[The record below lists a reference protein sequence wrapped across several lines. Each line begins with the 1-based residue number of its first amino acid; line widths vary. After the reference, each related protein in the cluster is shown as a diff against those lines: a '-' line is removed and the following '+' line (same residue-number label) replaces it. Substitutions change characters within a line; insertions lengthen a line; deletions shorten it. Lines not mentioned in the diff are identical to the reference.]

1 MKELNIGKN
10 TALSILNKLAG
21 VFLGIFTAR
30 FLILGLSSN
39 DYGFYVFLWKISS
52 TLFLTDL
59 GLGLAAQKKTTEFL
73 CHKDNKQYSEEISTI
88 FFFYL
93 SVFVTFTLIN
103 YFYISPSL
111 TSFFKLENTER
122 PEEYY
127 RLTFFLATTIISF
140 NFSIS
145 FFREILAGLHKLYV
159 VEFIEFIYKIL
170 IFFSILI
177 FYWTNSSLRFVSLLV
192 PLNQTLILILL
203 IFLTFNNIKN
213 FKVSLFLFSFKKLK
227 SITKV
232 SIHYYFQAI
241 MVIVNNNIAHIV
253 IGATIGS
260 VTVGMYQIAM
270 KAQQIML
277 HLNDFYQK
285 SILPSTS
292 YLHQQ
297 NRTQELRTLIL
308 SSNKLIFFTATVS
321 FFAFY
326 LLCEPLLYIWLEVDS
341 TTIFLTAKMLIFE
354 IYLKIVLSSVN
365 RNYLI
370 MSDDEKVMS
379 KYAFF
384 EIAGNALAAI
394 FIIKA
399 YGIVHYAFFKA
410 MLTFVVHYLGAKR
423 LTLKKLKIT
432 KWEYLSHCYLRTV
445 LSLPFPVG
453 LLLYLTYNLK
463 LTDWTLIRFITISVS
478 YGFVFLLIG
487 LVVVLNKKEKVA
499 LRKKFPKLKFLFYS
513 F

>member
-1 MKELNIGKN
+1 LKELNLEKN
-10 TALSILNKLAG
+10 TALSILNKLSG
-21 VFLGIFTAR
+21 VILGIFTAR

-59 GLGLAAQKKTTEFL
+59 GLGLAAQKKTTEYL
-73 CHKDNKQYSEEISTI
+73 CHKKKEQYSQEISTI
-88 FFFYL
+88 FFFYFF
-93 SVFVTFTLIN
+93 VFIIFTGIN
-103 YFYISPSL
+103 YFFISPSL
-111 TSFFKLENTER
+111 TSFFKLENTKQAED
-122 PEEYY
+122 YY
-127 RLTFFLATTIISF
+127 QLTFFLATTIIGF

-145 FFREILAGLHKLYV
+145 FFREILAGLHKLYI
-159 VEFIEFIYKIL
+159 VEFLEFIYKIL
-170 IFFSILI
+170 MFFSILI
-177 FYWTNSSLRFVSLLV
+177 FYWTNSSLRFVSLIV
-192 PLNQTLILILL
+192 PFNQTLVF
-203 IFLTFNNIKN
+203 IFVIFIVNREIRDFKISIFSFSIKN
-213 FKVSLFLFSFKKLK
+213 LIK
-227 SITKV
+227 ITKV

-241 MVIVNNNIAHIV
+241 MVIINNNIAHIV

-270 KAQQIML
+270 KAQEIML
-277 HLNDFYQK
+277 NLNEFYQK
-285 SILPSTS
+285 NILPSTS

-297 NRTQELRTLIL
+297 KRTKELRTLIL

-326 LLCEPLLYIWLEVDS
+326 LLCEPLLYIWLEVDN

-354 IYLKIVLSSVN
+354 TYLKMVLSSVN

-384 EIAGNALAAI
+384 EIIGNSLAAI
-394 FIIKA
+394 FIIKM

-410 MLTFVVHYLGAKR
+410 MLTFVVHYMGAKR
-423 LTLKKLKIT
+423 LTLKKLKISR
-432 KWEYLSHCYLRTV
+432 WEYICHCYMRTV

-463 LTDWTLIRFITISVS
+463 LEEWTLVRFITISFS

-487 LVVVLNKKEKVA
+487 LVVVLSKKEKKI
-499 LRKKFPKLKFLFYS
+499 LREKFPKLKFLFYS